1 MPHHAPNTARG
12 GASEAETKAYARTH
26 ESKYF
31 YNPMTREDR
40 QRAGQ
45 GGGKQATL
53 SRDRTEAGE
62 RQRMRNRLVAAKQP
76 GRTCPRET
84 AMTEELLPRSCQK
97 ETAKAKESPKK
108 TSRREAC
115 GVTNTNTNPKAPNFH
130 RPGGETRKPIGSLP
144 NDLAEIEM
152 CALAHPMPKPTSAP
166 TSRHRPAAKHGRVP
180 TTLFMGTLPQ

>member
-76 GRTCPRET
+76 GRTCSRET

-97 ETAKAKESPKK
+97 ETAKAKELPKKK

-115 GVTNTNTNPKAPNFH
+115 GDIKTRDINPSTSAGEAPDLPGLRMSPSPPAVAVAPPNPGLRSPGAGLNQPGQGQRLLKAP
-130 RPGGETRKPIGSLP
+130 
-144 NDLAEIEM
+144 
-152 CALAHPMPKPTSAP
+152 
-166 TSRHRPAAKHGRVP
+166 
-180 TTLFMGTLPQ
+180 